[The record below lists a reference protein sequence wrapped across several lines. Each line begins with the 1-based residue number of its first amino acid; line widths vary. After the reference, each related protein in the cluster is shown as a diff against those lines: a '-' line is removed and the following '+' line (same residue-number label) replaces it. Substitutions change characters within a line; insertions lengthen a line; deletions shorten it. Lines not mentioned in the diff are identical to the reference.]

1 MPTRNQKSCWFGLA
15 GSVPSHLER
24 LCVVC
29 DTIPNSTKRS
39 YIENCSINRGVAIVT
54 WASCLWCRRRWQW
67 NSGECMQMFMLLMI
81 LVILKPTA
89 KENKEKTQEN
99 GGNNDESPRELHAQ
113 WGLNGTKR
121 ELSQATLIDKLKLKT
136 LFNFHYPRDVVFT
149 RQPSWCFQNSKNPA
163 QIMTSFC
170 QCHQQR
176 MVKEIKESNRPCLRN
191 PKKWLQDLGLELC
204 LWPLAALQE
213 GILLKILQDMWDLR
227 PEAWRQLYTKNSEWD
242 IPFWGRFTPL
252 TIIMV
257 VQNRPVPLELGFF
270 VGMHECGVVYLS
282 MEKGKK
288 VKRGRRRRGGGG
300 DVRWAN
306 IIRS

>member
-54 WASCLWCRRRWQW
+54 WASCLWCRWRWQW

-99 GGNNDESPRELHAQ
+99 GGNDDESPRELHAQ

-121 ELSQATLIDKLKLKT
+121 ELSQATLIDKLKLK
-136 LFNFHYPRDVVFT
+136 LFLTFT
-149 RQPSWCFQNSKNPA
+149 ILEMLFSLGSQVDASK
-163 QIMTSFC
+163 I
-170 QCHQQR
+170 QR
-176 MVKEIKESNRPCLRN
+176 TRLRLWLVSVSVINRG
-191 PKKWLQDLGLELC
+191 W
-204 LWPLAALQE
+204 
-213 GILLKILQDMWDLR
+213 
-227 PEAWRQLYTKNSEWD
+227 
-242 IPFWGRFTPL
+242 
-252 TIIMV
+252 
-257 VQNRPVPLELGFF
+257 
-270 VGMHECGVVYLS
+270 
-282 MEKGKK
+282 
-288 VKRGRRRRGGGG
+288 
-300 DVRWAN
+300 
-306 IIRS
+306 

>member
-1 MPTRNQKSCWFGLA
+1 
-15 GSVPSHLER
+15 
-24 LCVVC
+24 
-29 DTIPNSTKRS
+29 
-39 YIENCSINRGVAIVT
+39 
-54 WASCLWCRRRWQW
+54 
-67 NSGECMQMFMLLMI
+67 
-81 LVILKPTA
+81 
-89 KENKEKTQEN
+89 
-99 GGNNDESPRELHAQ
+99 
-113 WGLNGTKR
+113 
-121 ELSQATLIDKLKLKT
+121 
-136 LFNFHYPRDVVFT
+136 
-149 RQPSWCFQNSKNPA
+149 
-163 QIMTSFC
+163 MTSFC

-176 MVKEIKESNRPCLRN
+176 MVKEIKESNSPCLRN
-191 PKKWLQDLGLELC
+191 TKKWLQDLGLELC